1 MAFDGKSLA
10 ILVLVGFI
18 VYILFFSPKN
28 SPFSLEITGAPIDGG
43 DGEGVEH
50 AMEQKRAPKQMKTT
64 GNNLAEPVA
73 TASGAPAPVAEPQTA
88 KESFTPE
95 TSSSLISGSLLPK
108 EVPVTDDF
116 GQFSTEAILSNQNYL
131 DPRAQIGYPET
142 VGGTLRNANLQI
154 RSEPMNPRDPVSIW
168 NLSTIA
174 PEKMRPQFEIEQDKE
189 YA

>member
-28 SPFSLEITGAPIDGG
+28 SAFRIELEGAPLDGG
-43 DGEGVEH
+43 EPTSSKETIETKDV
-50 AMEQKRAPKQMKTT
+50 PKQMKTT
-64 GNNLAEPVA
+64 GKDVEPSVVD
-73 TASGAPAPVAEPQTA
+73 SV
-88 KESFTPE
+88 KETFTPE
-95 TSSSLISGSLLPK
+95 VPSGGLLPK
-108 EVPVTDDF
+108 EVPVSDDF
-116 GQFSTEAILSNQNYL
+116 GQFSTEAILSGQNYL

-154 RSEPMNPRDPVSIW
+154 RSEPANPRDPVSIW
-168 NLSTIA
+168 NLSTIV
-174 PEKMRPQFEIEQDKE
+174 PEKMRPQFELEQDKE